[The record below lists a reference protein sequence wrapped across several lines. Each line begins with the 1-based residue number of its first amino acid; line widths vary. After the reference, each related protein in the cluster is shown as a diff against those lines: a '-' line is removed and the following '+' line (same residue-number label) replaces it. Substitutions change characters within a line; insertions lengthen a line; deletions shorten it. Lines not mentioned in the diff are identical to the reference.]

1 MPRKSKNKFDIVNN
15 EVHIYRDEWSKIALT
30 TYREDYYEELSSKTW
45 SLTNSNN
52 VEKSYLKN
60 KELGL
65 LHRYIMAKWYG
76 EDVLNS
82 MTERGYIVEHM
93 NNEHMDCRIS
103 NLEFLKNLIIL
114 QKHKH
119 LI

>member
-60 KELGL
+60 K
-65 LHRYIMAKWYG
+65 
-76 EDVLNS
+76 
-82 MTERGYIVEHM
+82 
-93 NNEHMDCRIS
+93 
-103 NLEFLKNLIIL
+103 
-114 QKHKH
+114 
-119 LI
+119 